1 MAREASGLGLRVEL
15 VRGPEGP
22 RARLLAG
29 PASLAPGLRLLAL
42 VTEPTGEVLGADLR
56 QLRGRAVELRLEL
69 GGELLGAAARALVGL
84 ELAGWPIDQ
93 AGLELATD
101 GSGAP
106 TLVVALSG
114 PDPGG
119 WPGLVQFELE
129 LAARGGRVALAPRR
143 AWILAPLA
151 AAPTDL
157 WRRLADALVSRWPEL
172 FAPAGRPATS
182 LAAARAPPE
191 PGLTVDLFP
200 VLRRALVASGDR
212 CPDLH
217 PLVLRPPRDARPLL
231 RLHWELGE
239 GRVDEA
245 PRRGHLVD
253 PWRDLRVALASS
265 DREAALAAL
274 AALAAAG
281 PAPGAPG
288 PRRLA
293 RALAHVRANLWRHH
307 DPVREAAALR
317 AWLAAAPDDPEAWW
331 RLTLLHA
338 REGDSAG
345 VDLGLTAL
353 ARRALSPAGSLRV
366 LAARAVVQARMG
378 GAGIHVVHA
387 LEDMLQET
395 CTQDPASLAAG
406 WRALALARAVD
417 PSSPAHAARAACER
431 AAAEARPWF
440 DPACFADLIAD
451 LARGA
456 GRPLDADASP
466 ARRPPRARPASAR
479 VRRQSGAEPT
489 PAPLQSH
496 PAASAAAAPE
506 SAPGPQTPELGVVSP
521 EPAAL
526 PQVEL
531 PAGAEI
537 RPIAAET
544 SSWPPD
550 SAAPAHALGGGEPG
564 DLATAWPS
572 LVAVAARTLETQAL
586 VVLDEQVAA
595 LPASSLRDLQPW
607 TGRFAPAEV
616 LVRSRV
622 LAAAEDPRAPAFL
635 HLAGLATPQWELPPS
650 LLITPTPQRRGFA
663 ALAEAFAAL
672 APVSAGIHG
681 ERRSARASA
690 GALAAREHADL
701 VVAAWRP
708 RLGLSLPVVAGK
720 GPAVAVHNEREPTL
734 VVSAALSR
742 QPAGEQRFRLAL
754 AAAMIRAGL
763 APALDPRGAS
773 LPELLDALAA
783 LLRGGTPD
791 SPGAAAVVRIWRRRG
806 VGPERWSSEPRA
818 RVLAELERWR
828 DATPELA
835 GHLQRDGL
843 AAALSLSGEL
853 RGALWTL
860 GRDARVGDDPAQLLA
875 LPDVA
880 WLLSWLGLCDK

>member
-29 PASLAPGLRLLAL
+29 PASLAPGLRLLTL

-69 GGELLGAAARALVGL
+69 GAEVLGAAARALVGL

-93 AGLELATD
+93 AALELATD

-114 PDPGG
+114 PDPEG

-129 LAARGGRVALAPRR
+129 LAARGGRVALVPRR
-143 AWILAPLA
+143 AWALAPLA
-151 AAPTDL
+151 AAPRDL
-157 WRRLADALVSRWPEL
+157 WCRLADALVSRWPEL
-172 FAPAGRPATS
+172 FAHAGRPATS

-200 VLRRALVASGDR
+200 VLRRTLVAGGDR
-212 CPDLH
+212 CPDLRS
-217 PLVLRPPRDARPLL
+217 LTLRPPRDARPLL
-231 RLHWELGE
+231 RLHWEPGE
-239 GRVDEA
+239 GREDEA
-245 PRRGHLVD
+245 PRRGRLVD
-253 PWRDLRVALASS
+253 PWRDLRVALADS

-274 AALAAAG
+274 AVAG

-288 PRRLA
+288 ARRLA

-331 RLTLLHA
+331 RLTILHA

-353 ARRALSPAGSLRV
+353 ARRALSPAASLHA
-366 LAARAVVQARMG
+366 LAARVVVQARMG
-378 GAGIHVVHA
+378 GAGIRVVHA

-395 CTQDPASLAAG
+395 CTDDPSTLAAG
-406 WRALALARAVD
+406 WRALAFARAVD

-456 GRPLDADASP
+456 GRPLDVDAPP

-496 PAASAAAAPE
+496 PAASAAAAPPE
-506 SAPGPQTPELGVVSP
+506 SAPWPQTPEPWTVSP

-526 PQVEL
+526 QQAEL

-537 RPIAAET
+537 RPIAAEA
-544 SSWPPD
+544 SSRPPD
-550 SAAPAHALGGGEPG
+550 SAVAAHAPAGGEPG
-564 DLATAWPS
+564 DLAVAWPS
-572 LVAVAARTLETQAL
+572 LVAVAARALETQAL

-607 TGRFAPAEV
+607 TGSFAPAEV

-635 HLAGLATPQWELPPS
+635 HLAGLAAPQWELPTAPVVA
-650 LLITPTPQRRGFA
+650 PAPERRGFA
-663 ALAEAFAAL
+663 ALVEAFAAL

-681 ERRSARASA
+681 ERRSARPSA
-690 GALAAREHADL
+690 EALAACAQADL

-708 RLGLSLPVVAGK
+708 RLGLSLPVMAGR

-742 QPAGEQRFRLAL
+742 QPAAEQRFRLAL

-773 LPELLDALAA
+773 LSELLDALAA
-783 LLRGGTPD
+783 LLRGATPD

-806 VGPERWSSEPRA
+806 VGPERWSSEARA

-835 GHLQRDGL
+835 GDLQRDGL
-843 AAALSLSGEL
+843 AAALALSGEL
-853 RGALWTL
+853 RGAIWTL
-860 GRDARVGDDPAQLLA
+860 GRDARVGDDPARLLA